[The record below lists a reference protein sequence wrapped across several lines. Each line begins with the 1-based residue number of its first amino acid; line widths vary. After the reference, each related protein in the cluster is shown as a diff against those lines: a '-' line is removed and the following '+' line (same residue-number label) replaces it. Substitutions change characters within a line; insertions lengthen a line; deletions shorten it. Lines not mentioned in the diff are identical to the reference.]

1 MTGTMGMMSAVSMAL
16 YAVITLLVLAVL
28 VVGLMVLLKVNRR
41 LAEDS
46 RDRARARSA
55 AVADDPT
62 GEKTGQAR

>member
-46 RDRARARSA
+46 RDRARARA